1 MRNRLTLNAIRNYE
15 WAPTER
21 QPGGHCLDCETL
33 AFNPLRVYDTYLR
46 IFHYDERRD
55 DRPIGDIP
63 FTDEMAPR
71 SRIVDMYQTTKK

>member
-33 AFNPLRVYDTYLR
+33 NPLRVYDTYVFFTTMNAEVTGQSG
-46 IFHYDERRD
+46 IFLLGDGASIEDRRYV
-55 DRPIGDIP
+55 PNMK
-63 FTDEMAPR
+63 E
-71 SRIVDMYQTTKK
+71 